1 MNALARIAAYALAVL
16 PLAAMAQDYPNRSI
30 RLVVPL
36 APGGSADVLARFL
49 APGLAETLGRPV
61 VVENRAGGGGHIGAE
76 LVAKASPDGYTLLIA
91 GSPQAVGMS
100 LYQKLSY
107 DMAKDLAAVTQ
118 GAVFPSILA
127 VHPSLRVKSVKD
139 LLALGKARPE
149 ELAYGANTGSPNHLG
164 MELLGIRMTFVPYK
178 GAGAVASDLI
188 AGHIQLASLGFP
200 GGLPHVQSGRLRAI
214 AVTGDKRSSQLPDV
228 PTVSESGVPGY
239 NVTLWFGLFAPAGTP
254 GAVVNR
260 LSSESAKVLRN
271 PDITSKLG
279 ALGAEVAPSSP
290 EEFSRFVRE
299 EIARWAKVVKAI
311 GIKPE

>member
-1 MNALARIAAYALAVL
+1 VKPLVRVAAYALASL
-16 PLAAMAQDYPNRSI
+16 PLAATAQDYPTRPV

-49 APGLAETLGRPV
+49 APGLGESLGRPV
-61 VVENRAGGGGHIGAE
+61 IVENRSGGGGHIGAE
-76 LVAKASPDGYTLLIA
+76 LVAKSPSDGHTLLIA

-139 LLALGKARPE
+139 LLALGKARPG
-149 ELAYGANTGSPNHLG
+149 ELAYGANSGSPNHLG
-164 MELLGIRMTFVPYK
+164 MELLGIQMTFVPYK

-214 AVTGDKRSSQLPDV
+214 AVTGEKRSSQLPDV

-254 GAVVNR
+254 ASIIGR
-260 LSSESAKVLRN
+260 LSNESAKILRN
-271 PDITSKLG
+271 PDITSKLN
-279 ALGAEVAPSSP
+279 ALGADVAPSSP

-299 EIARWAKVVKAI
+299 EIARWARVVKAI